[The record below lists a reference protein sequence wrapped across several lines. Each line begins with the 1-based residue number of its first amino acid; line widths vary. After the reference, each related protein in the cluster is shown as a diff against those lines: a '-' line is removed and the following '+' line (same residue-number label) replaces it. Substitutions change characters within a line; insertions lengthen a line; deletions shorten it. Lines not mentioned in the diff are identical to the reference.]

1 MLKIKQLQIL
11 DKNNR
16 MLCIDGH
23 RIENFPLQ
31 GGRRRGNIGKSIEKL
46 EPTW

>member
-11 DKNNR
+11 DRYNR
-16 MLCIDGH
+16 MVSVDGY

-31 GGRRRGNIGKSIEKL
+31 GGEEANMISIKS
-46 EPTW
+46 W